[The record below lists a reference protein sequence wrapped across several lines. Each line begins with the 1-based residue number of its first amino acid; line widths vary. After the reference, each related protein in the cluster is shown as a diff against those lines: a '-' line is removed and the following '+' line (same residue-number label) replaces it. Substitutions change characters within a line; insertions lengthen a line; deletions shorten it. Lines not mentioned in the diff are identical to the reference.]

1 MKRKPPRPQRRNST
15 TSVAAHQVDDPA
27 DEAAGPQRRCIVT
40 GEVRDRAGLLRFVVG
55 PDGAVVP
62 DIEARLPGRG
72 LWLTPRRDIVD
83 RAVAKRVFARAARR
97 SVSVP
102 PDLADRLEML
112 LARRVVDSLGLARR
126 AGLAVAGFDR
136 VGDAVRHGRAALLLC
151 ARDGASG
158 GRRKLAELARDL
170 PCGDALTASELG
182 AAFGRD
188 RIVHAAVG
196 GGKLCRRLLLDLE
209 KLAGLRV
216 AAPALDESAAVPA
229 AIDDE
234 LRPEAPAQE
243 KDGTEAHD

>member
-1 MKRKPPRPQRRNST
+1 VEHEVPE
-15 TSVAAHQVDDPA
+15 VAAPGGAV
-27 DEAAGPQRRCIVT
+27 PQRRCIAT
-40 GEVRDRAGLLRFVVG
+40 GEVRDRAAFLRFVVG
-55 PDGAVVP
+55 PDGTIVP
-62 DIEARLPGRG
+62 DIDERLPGRG

-83 RAVAKRVFARAARR
+83 RAVAKRAFARAARR
-97 SVSVP
+97 QVLVP
-102 PDLADRLEML
+102 PDLADRLENL

-136 VGDAVRHGRAALLLC
+136 VCDAVRHGQATLLLC

-170 PCGDALTASELG
+170 RCADTLTAAELG

-188 RIVHAAVG
+188 RIVHAAVD

-216 AAPALDESAAVPA
+216 AAHSDPVPGELAAV
-229 AIDDE
+229 DDE

-243 KDGTEAHD
+243 KDGTKAHD